1 MGSRQYRNDSK
12 TAAEGEVFIDCSF
25 VTANTVSPTITY
37 AANGTL
43 ARGLGIQSVTRT
55 GVGVF
60 TVVLTDNFR
69 YGITKFADLEDN
81 TGSGAYATI
90 GSEANAGTTLP
101 LTFTVR
107 TWAAAGTALETT
119 GLRVSVSICA
129 KNSLVGA

>member
-12 TAAEGEVFIDCSF
+12 TAAEGEVFVDCSF
-25 VTANTVSPTITY
+25 VTANTGNPVVQY
-37 AANGTL
+37 KADGTL
-43 ARGLGIQSVTRT
+43 MRGLGCQSITRT

-81 TGSGAYATI
+81 AGTGAYATI
-90 GSEANAGTTLP
+90 GNETNVGTTLP
-101 LTFTVR
+101 LTYTIR

-119 GLRVSVSICA
+119 GLRVSVSICT

>member
-12 TAAEGEVFIDCSF
+12 TAAEGEIFVDCSF
-25 VTANTVSPTITY
+25 VTANTASPTITY
-37 AANGTL
+37 KADGTL

-69 YGITKFADLEDN
+69 YAIDKFADLEDN
-81 TGSGAYATI
+81 SGNGAYATI
-90 GSEANAGTTLP
+90 GNETNAGTTLP

-107 TWAAAGTALETT
+107 TWAASGSALDTT
-119 GLRVSVSICA
+119 GLRVSISVCC
-129 KNSLVGA
+129 KNSLVGC